1 MQKFNLYI
9 NLICKAISVN
19 KRAVNKNN
27 TNKPKKK
34 KKLVK
39 IIISTIFIL
48 IFVPIIIFL
57 ILYYLLAS
65 SVPNIVS
72 LKDYHPKEVNYVYS
86 SSGKLV
92 GYLGSVNREVVPFS
106 DIPLQVREAFL
117 AAEDKNFYN
126 QGPLDY
132 KAIARAFVVNLM
144 AGHIVEGGS
153 TITQQ
158 VAKTLLVPYE
168 RTYIWKLREA
178 ILAYR
183 IADNLSK
190 NDILDIYLN
199 QIYLGNNAYGIQA
212 ASLTYFGVPV
222 WKLNLAQA
230 AMLGGLPQ
238 APSFLDP
245 YIHYKDAKRRQKYV
259 LDQMANDGFIT
270 KAQAKTAYDT
280 KLVFHNF
287 FKYYGVA
294 PYYLAYI
301 KQDIINKYGKAVYK
315 EGGLKIYAALS
326 ARAQRYAD
334 EAVKSGLTKLSH
346 EYGYTGPVEKL
357 SYGEMLNKINDEKGR
372 INYLYKGGIYK
383 GFVTGA
389 SKNGQTAYISVG
401 KFRGILPVSNMK
413 WASHFQR
420 YVYYTYRTIN
430 NVNQALKP
438 GYEILVKFDGYVDNK
453 TPVFSLEEK
462 DVIEGALTSIDPQN
476 GFVKAMVGGYSFS
489 QTQFNRALY
498 SKRQTGSAFKPIVY
512 AEALTLG
519 WTPSSIIN
527 NTPVIYPTGVP
538 GKYYKPHNFSRRFTG
553 PTTLIIGLAHSID
566 VIAVKLLQKV
576 GVGKVAHLANKMGI
590 RHVVKNL
597 TMALGSSSVR
607 LIDLTDAYTTFA
619 NGGKECK
626 PVFVIKILT
635 PSGKSLYNYK
645 SECNQVLS
653 PQVAYVL
660 TNMLERVITNG
671 TGVTISNIRNITP
684 YVAGKT
690 GSSSQYRDGVFM
702 GYTSSLVT
710 GVWTGLDDF
719 HSMGRFMV
727 GAITAAPIW
736 DAYMS
741 KALKIYPPGA
751 FAIPKGVVFAE
762 INPHTGLI
770 AGSSYA
776 DPVLMPY
783 VAGTEPTTVKKQ
795 KKIKNPQSF
804 FGLF

>member
-1 MQKFNLYI
+1 MAANGKIEN
-9 NLICKAISVN
+9 
-19 KRAVNKNN
+19 
-27 TNKPKKK
+27 KKK
-34 KKLVK
+34 TEKSQKRKGKLVK
-39 IIISTIFIL
+39 TLIISFL
-48 IFVPIIIFL
+48 IIIFTPVI
-57 ILYYLLAS
+57 ILAVLYFLLAY

-92 GYLGSVNREVVPFS
+92 GYLGSVNREVVSFA
-106 DIPLQVREAFL
+106 DIPLRVREAFL

-132 KAIARAFVVNLM
+132 KAIARAFIVNLM
-144 AGHIVEGGS
+144 AGHILEGGS

-178 ILAYR
+178 ILAYK

-222 WKLNLAQA
+222 WKLTLSEA

-245 YIHYKDAKRRQKYV
+245 YEHYKDAKRRQKYV
-259 LDQMANDGFIT
+259 LEQMANDGFIT
-270 KAQAKTAYDT
+270 QAQAKKAYGA
-280 KLVFHNF
+280 KLVFRNF

-294 PYYLAYI
+294 PYYLAFI
-301 KQDIINKYGKAVYK
+301 KQEVINKYGKAVYK

-326 ARAQRYAD
+326 ARVQEYAD
-334 EAVKSGLTKLSH
+334 KAVKKGLVKLSH
-346 EYGYTGPVEKL
+346 EYGYAGPLEKL
-357 SYGEMLNKINDEKGR
+357 SYSDMLHKIGDEKSR
-372 INYLYKGGIYK
+372 INYLYKGSIYK
-383 GFVTGA
+383 GLVTGI
-389 SKNGQTAYISVG
+389 SKSGQAAYVSVG
-401 KFRGILPVSNMK
+401 KFRGILPISNMR

-420 YVYYTYRTIN
+420 YVYFAYRTVN
-430 NVNQALKP
+430 SVNQVLKP
-438 GYEILVKFDGYVDNK
+438 GYEILVKFDGYGKNRV
-453 TPVFSLEEK
+453 PVFSLEEK
-462 DVIEGALTSIDPQN
+462 DVIEGALISISPKN
-476 GFVKAMVGGYSFS
+476 GYVRAMVGGINFN

-498 SKRQTGSAFKPIVY
+498 AKRQTGSAFKPIVY

-519 WTPSSIIN
+519 YTPSSIIN

-553 PTTLIIGLAHSID
+553 PTTLLIGLAHSID
-566 VIAVKLLQKV
+566 VVAVKLLKKV
-576 GVGKVAHLANKMGI
+576 GINKVVHLANEMGI
-590 RHVVKNL
+590 HHVVRNL
-597 TMALGSSSVR
+597 TMALGSSSIR

-626 PVFVIKILT
+626 PVFILKILT
-635 PSGKSLYNYK
+635 PGGKKIYRYK
-645 SECNQVLS
+645 PECKKILS

-671 TGVTISNIRNITP
+671 TGVTILNIRKITP

-736 DAYMS
+736 DSYMS
-741 KALKIYPPGA
+741 KALKIYPPAA
-751 FAIPKGVVFAE
+751 FKIPKDIVFAE

-770 AGSSYA
+770 ADSGYK

-783 VAGTEPTTVKKQ
+783 VAGTEPTSVKKK

>member
-1 MQKFNLYI
+1 MPI
-9 NLICKAISVN
+9 NN
-19 KRAVNKNN
+19 KSNKSANRNN
-27 TNKPKKK
+27 SNKPKKGK
-34 KKLVK
+34 NKLAK
-39 IIISTIFIL
+39 IIISVLFIL
-48 IFVPIIIFL
+48 IFAPIIIFAV
-57 ILYYLLAS
+57 LYYLLAS

-132 KAIARAFVVNLM
+132 KAIARAFIVNLL

-168 RTYIWKLREA
+168 RSYIWKLREA

-245 YIHYKDAKRRQKYV
+245 YIHFKDAKRRQKYV
-259 LDQMANDGFIT
+259 LNQMANDGFIT
-270 KAQAKTAYDT
+270 KAQAETAYNT
-280 KLVFHNF
+280 KLVLHNF
-287 FKYYGVA
+287 FRYYGVA

-301 KQDIINKYGKAVYK
+301 KQDIINKYGRRVYK
-315 EGGLKIYAALS
+315 EGGLRIYAALS

-334 EAVKSGLTKLSH
+334 EAVKTGLTKLSH
-346 EYGYTGPVEKL
+346 EYGYTGPLKKL
-357 SYGEMLNKINDEKGR
+357 SYGEMQNKINEEKSL

-383 GFVTGA
+383 GFVTGI
-389 SKNGQTAYISVG
+389 SKNGQTAFVSVG
-401 KFRGILPVSNMK
+401 RFRGVLPVSNMK

-420 YVYYTYRTIN
+420 YVYFAYRTVSN
-430 NVNQALKP
+430 AGEVLKP
-438 GYEILVKFDGYVDNK
+438 GYEILVKFDGYANNR

-462 DVIEGALTSIDPQN
+462 DVIEGALISIEPQN
-476 GFVKAMVGGYSFS
+476 GFVRAMVGGYSFR

-498 SKRQTGSAFKPIVY
+498 AKRQTGSAFKPIVY
-512 AEALTLG
+512 AEALTVG
-519 WTPSSIIN
+519 YTPSSIIN

-553 PTTLIIGLAHSID
+553 PTTLLIGLAHSID
-566 VIAVKLLQKV
+566 VVAVKLLQKV
-576 GVGKVAHLANKMGI
+576 GVDKVAHLANEMGI
-590 RHVVKNL
+590 HHVVKNL

-607 LIDLTDAYTTFA
+607 LIDLTDAYTAFA

-626 PVFVIKILT
+626 PVFIVKILT
-635 PSGKSLYNYK
+635 PGGKSLYDYK
-645 SECNQVLS
+645 PECKQVLS
-653 PQVAYVL
+653 PQVAFVL

-671 TGVTISNIRNITP
+671 TGVTISNIRKITP
-684 YVAGKT
+684 YIAGKT
-690 GSSSQYRDGVFM
+690 GSSSQYRDGLFM

-710 GVWTGLDDF
+710 GVWTGRDDF

-741 KALKIYPPGA
+741 KALNIYPPEA
-751 FAIPKGVVFAE
+751 FKIPKGVVFAE

-770 AGSSYA
+770 ADSSYK

-783 VAGTEPTTVKKQ
+783 VEGTEPTAVQKK

>member
-1 MQKFNLYI
+1 MH
-9 NLICKAISVN
+9 VN
-19 KRAVNKNN
+19 NRTDNKNN

-34 KKLVK
+34 KKKLVK
-39 IIISTIFIL
+39 IIFAGLFIL
-48 IFVPIIIFL
+48 IFVPIIIFAV
-57 ILYYLLAS
+57 LYYLLAS

-92 GYLGSVNREVVPFS
+92 GYLGSVNREVVSFS

-132 KAIARAFVVNLM
+132 KAIARAFAVNLM
-144 AGHIVEGGS
+144 SGHIVEGGS

-168 RTYIWKLREA
+168 RSYIWKLREA

-183 IADNLSK
+183 VADNLSK
-190 NDILDIYLN
+190 NNILDIYLN

-230 AMLGGLPQ
+230 AILGGLPQ

-245 YIHYKDAKRRQKYV
+245 YIHFKDAKRRQKYV
-259 LDQMANDGFIT
+259 LGQMAADGFIT
-270 KAQAKTAYDT
+270 KAQAKAAYDT
-280 KLVFHNF
+280 KLVLYNS

-294 PYYLAYI
+294 PYYEAFI

-315 EGGLKIYAALS
+315 EGGLRIYAALS
-326 ARAQRYAD
+326 ARAQKYAD
-334 EAVKSGLTKLSH
+334 KAVKKGLTKLSH
-346 EYGYTGPVEKL
+346 EYGYAGPLKKL
-357 SYGEMLNKINDEKGR
+357 SYKSMFEKINDEKSI
-372 INYLYKGGIYK
+372 INYLYQGGLYK
-383 GFVTGA
+383 GFVTGI
-389 SKNGQTAYISVG
+389 SKNGQAAYIAVG
-401 KFRGILPVSNMK
+401 KFRGILPVSNMR
-413 WASHFQR
+413 WASNFQR
-420 YVYYTYRTIN
+420 YVYFTYRTVN

-438 GYEILVKFDGYVDNK
+438 GYEILVKFDRYNK
-453 TPVFSLEEK
+453 SRIPVFSLEEE
-462 DVIEGALTSIDPQN
+462 DIIEGALVSIDPKN
-476 GFVKAMVGGYSFS
+476 GYVRAMVGGYSFS

-498 SKRQTGSAFKPIVY
+498 AKRQTGSAFKPIVY
-512 AEALTLG
+512 AEALSLG

-553 PTTLIIGLAHSID
+553 PTTLLIGLAHSID
-566 VIAVKLLQKV
+566 VVAVKLLQKV
-576 GVGKVAHLANKMGI
+576 GVNKVAHLANKMGI
-590 RHVVKNL
+590 HHVVKNL

-607 LIDLTDAYTTFA
+607 LVDLTDAYTAFV

-626 PVFVIKILT
+626 PVFIIKILT
-635 PSGKSLYNYK
+635 PGGKTLYSYK
-645 SECNQVLS
+645 PECKQVLS

-671 TGVTISNIRNITP
+671 TGVTIADIRKITP

-690 GSSSQYRDGVFM
+690 GSSSQYRDGIFM

-710 GVWTGLDDF
+710 GVWTGRDDF

-736 DAYMS
+736 NSYMS
-741 KALKIYPPGA
+741 KALNVYPPKA

-770 AGSSYA
+770 AGSSYKN
-776 DPVLMPY
+776 PVLMPY
-783 VAGTEPTTVKKQ
+783 VKGTEPTSVKKQ
-795 KKIKNPQSF
+795 KKINNPQSF

>member
-1 MQKFNLYI
+1 MK
-9 NLICKAISVN
+9 
-19 KRAVNKNN
+19 NKNN
-27 TNKPKKK
+27 KNSNGNNVNKPKTKK
-34 KKLVK
+34 KKLTK
-39 IIISTIFIL
+39 IIISVIL
-48 IFVPIIIFL
+48 IVIFVPIIVL
-57 ILYYLLAS
+57 TVLYFLLAS

-86 SSGKLV
+86 ASGKLV

-106 DIPLQVREAFL
+106 DIPMQVREAFL

-132 KAIARAFVVNLM
+132 KAIARAFIINLA

-183 IADNLSK
+183 VADNLSK

-222 WKLNLAQA
+222 WKLTLPEA

-245 YIHYKDAKRRQKYV
+245 YVHYKDAKRRQKYV
-259 LDQMANDGFIT
+259 LGQMANDGFIT
-270 KAQAKTAYDT
+270 KAQAKAAYDT
-280 KLVFHNF
+280 KLVFRNF

-294 PYYLAYI
+294 PYYLAFI
-301 KQDIINKYGKAVYK
+301 KQEIINKYGKAVYK

-326 ARAQRYAD
+326 ARAQKYAD
-334 EAVKSGLTKLSH
+334 KAVKTGLPKLSH
-346 EYGYTGPVEKL
+346 EYGYVGPLKKY
-357 SYGEMLNKINDEKGR
+357 SYGEMLNKINDEKSK
-372 INYLYKGGIYK
+372 INDLYEGGLYK
-383 GFVTGA
+383 GFVTGI
-389 SKNGQTAYISVG
+389 SGNGQLANVSVG
-401 KFRGILPVSNMK
+401 KFKGILPVANMR

-420 YVYYTYRTIN
+420 YVYFAYRTIN

-438 GYEILVKFDGYVDNK
+438 GYEILVKFDGWSKNRI
-453 TPVFSLEEK
+453 PVFSLEEK
-462 DVIEGALTSIDPQN
+462 DVIEGALVSLDPKN
-476 GFVKAMVGGYSFS
+476 GYVRAMVGGISFR

-498 SKRQTGSAFKPIVY
+498 AKRQTGSAFKPIVY
-512 AEALTLG
+512 SEALTEG
-519 WTPSSIIN
+519 YTPSSIIN
-527 NTPVIYPTGVP
+527 NTPAIYPTGVP

-553 PTTLIIGLAHSID
+553 PTTLLIGLAHSID
-566 VIAVKLLQKV
+566 VVAVKLLKKV
-576 GVGKVAHLANKMGI
+576 GIDKVAHLANEMGI
-590 RHVVKNL
+590 HHVVRNL

-607 LIDLTDAYTTFA
+607 LIDLTDAYTSFA
-619 NGGKECK
+619 DGGKECK
-626 PVFVIKILT
+626 PVFIIKILT
-635 PSGKSLYNYK
+635 PGGKELYHYTP
-645 SECNQVLS
+645 ECKQVLS

-671 TGVTISNIRNITP
+671 TGVTISNIRKITP

-736 DAYMS
+736 NAYMS
-741 KALKIYPPGA
+741 KALLIYPPEA
-751 FAIPKGVVFAE
+751 FAIPKGIVFAE

-770 AGSSYA
+770 ADSSYQ

-783 VAGTEPTTVKKQ
+783 VAGTEPTKTKKQ

>member
-1 MQKFNLYI
+1 MKI
-9 NLICKAISVN
+9 
-19 KRAVNKNN
+19 KNDKKTKGSNSN
-27 TNKPKKK
+27 TPKTKK
-34 KKLVK
+34 KKLTK
-39 IIISTIFIL
+39 IIISAIL
-48 IFVPIIIFL
+48 IIIFAPVV
-57 ILYYLLAS
+57 ILTVLYFLLAS
-65 SVPNIVS
+65 TVPSINT
-72 LKDYHPKEVNYVYS
+72 LKDYHPQEVNYVYS
-86 SSGKLV
+86 ASGKLV

-106 DIPLQVREAFL
+106 EIPLQVREAFL

-132 KAIARAFVVNLM
+132 KAIARAFFVNLFE
-144 AGHIVEGGS
+144 GHIVEGGS

-158 VAKTLLVPYE
+158 VAKTILVPYQ

-183 IADNLSK
+183 VADNLSK
-190 NDILDIYLN
+190 NDILNIYLN

-222 WKLNLAQA
+222 WKLTLPEA

-259 LDQMANDGFIT
+259 LFQMANDGFIT
-270 KAQAKTAYDT
+270 KAQAEQAYKT
-280 KLVFHNF
+280 KLVFRNF

-294 PYYLAYI
+294 PYYLAFI
-301 KQDIINKYGKAVYK
+301 KQEIISKYGKAVYK

-326 ARAQRYAD
+326 ARAQMYAD
-334 EAVKSGLTKLSH
+334 KAVKAGLSKLSH
-346 EYGYTGPVEKL
+346 EYGYTGPLHKY
-357 SYGEMLNKINDEKGR
+357 SYGEMLSKIKDEKNR
-372 INYLYKGGIYK
+372 IDYLYEGGLYK
-383 GFVTGA
+383 GFVTSI
-389 SKNGQTAYISVG
+389 SKNGQVAYVSVG
-401 KFRGILPVSNMK
+401 KFKGILPVSNMR

-420 YVYYTYRTIN
+420 YVYFAYRTIN

-438 GYEILVKFDGYVDNK
+438 GYEILVKFDGWNK
-453 TPVFSLEEK
+453 DHIPVFSLEEK
-462 DVIEGALTSIDPQN
+462 DVIEGALVSLDPKN
-476 GFVKAMVGGYSFS
+476 GFVRAMVGGISFR

-498 SKRQTGSAFKPIVY
+498 AKRQTGSAFKPIVY
-512 AEALTLG
+512 AEALTEG
-519 WTPSSIIN
+519 YTPSSIIN

-538 GKYYKPHNFSRRFTG
+538 GKYYKPHNFSRRFTV
-553 PTTLIIGLAHSID
+553 PTTLLIGLAHSID
-566 VIAVKLLQKV
+566 VVAVKLLKKV
-576 GVGKVAHLANKMGI
+576 GIDKVAHLANEMGI
-590 RHVVKNL
+590 HHVVRNL

-607 LIDLTDAYTTFA
+607 LIDLTDAYTSFA

-626 PVFVIKILT
+626 PVFIIKILT
-635 PSGKSLYNYK
+635 PGGKELYSYTPK
-645 SECNQVLS
+645 CRQVLS

-671 TGVTISNIRNITP
+671 TGVTIANIRKITP

-736 DAYMS
+736 NAYMS
-741 KALKIYPPGA
+741 KSLLIYPPRA
-751 FAIPKGVVFAE
+751 FSIPKGIVFSE

-770 AGSSYA
+770 ADSNYK

-783 VAGTEPTTVKKQ
+783 IKGTEPTESIKK

>member
-1 MQKFNLYI
+1 MTANNRTY
-9 NLICKAISVN
+9 N
-19 KRAVNKNN
+19 KKDNK
-27 TNKPKKK
+27 NKPKKNK
-34 KKLVK
+34 HKLFK
-39 IIISTIFIL
+39 LIFAGLFIL
-48 IFVPIIIFL
+48 IFAPIVIFV
-57 ILYYLLAS
+57 ILYFLLAS

-132 KAIARAFVVNLM
+132 KAIARAFIVNLM
-144 AGHIVEGGS
+144 SGHIVEGGS

-183 IADNLSK
+183 VADNLSK

-222 WKLNLAQA
+222 WKLNLSQA

-245 YIHYKDAKRRQKYV
+245 YIHFKDAKRRQKYV
-259 LDQMANDGFIT
+259 LEQMANDGFIT
-270 KAQAKTAYDT
+270 KTQAKTAYDT

-315 EGGLKIYAALS
+315 EGGLRVYAALS
-326 ARAQRYAD
+326 ARAQRYARQ
-334 EAVKSGLTKLSH
+334 AVKSGLTELSH
-346 EYGYTGPVEKL
+346 KYGYAGPIKKL
-357 SYGEMLNKINDEKGR
+357 NYREMLNKINDEKSR
-372 INYLYKGGIYK
+372 INYLYKDGLYK
-383 GFVTGA
+383 GFVTGT
-389 SKNGQTAYISVG
+389 SKNGHKAYVAVG
-401 KFRGILPVSNMK
+401 KFRGILPLSNMK

-420 YVYYTYRTIN
+420 YVYYTYRTISD
-430 NVNQALKP
+430 VNQVLKP
-438 GYEILVKFDGYVDNK
+438 GYEILVKFDGYDKNG

-462 DVIEGALTSIDPQN
+462 NIIEGALISLDPKN
-476 GFVKAMVGGYSFS
+476 GFVKAMVGGHSFS

-498 SKRQTGSAFKPIVY
+498 AKRQTGSAFKPIVY

-519 WTPSSIIN
+519 YTPSSIIN

-553 PTTLIIGLAHSID
+553 PTTLLIGLAHSID
-566 VIAVKLLQKV
+566 VVAVKLLQKV
-576 GVGKVAHLANKMGI
+576 GVNKVADLANEMGI
-590 RHVVKNL
+590 HHVVKNL
-597 TMALGSSSVR
+597 TMALGSSSVS
-607 LIDLTDAYTTFA
+607 LIDLTDAYTAFA
-619 NGGKECK
+619 NAGKECK
-626 PVFVIKILT
+626 PVFIIKILT
-635 PSGKSLYNYK
+635 PGGKILYGYK
-645 SECNQVLS
+645 PECKQVLS

-671 TGVTISNIRNITP
+671 TGVTISNIRKITP

-690 GSSSQYRDGVFM
+690 GSSSQYRDGIFM

-741 KALKIYPPGA
+741 KALNIYPPEA

-762 INPHTGLI
+762 INPQTGLI
-770 AGSSYA
+770 ADSTYK

-783 VAGTEPTTVKKQ
+783 VAGTEPTIVKKH
-795 KKIKNPQSF
+795 KKINNPQSF

>member
-1 MQKFNLYI
+1 MP
-9 NLICKAISVN
+9 VN
-19 KRAVNKNN
+19 NRNDNKNN

-34 KKLVK
+34 KKKLVK
-39 IIISTIFIL
+39 IIFAGLFIL
-48 IFVPIIIFL
+48 IFAPIIIFAV
-57 ILYYLLAS
+57 LYYLLAS

-132 KAIARAFVVNLM
+132 KAIARAFAVNLM
-144 AGHIVEGGS
+144 SGHIVEGGS

-183 IADNLSK
+183 VADNLSK

-245 YIHYKDAKRRQKYV
+245 YIHFKDAKRRQKYV
-259 LDQMANDGFIT
+259 LNQMADDGFIT

-287 FKYYGVA
+287 FEYYGVA

-301 KQDIINKYGKAVYK
+301 KQDIVNKYGKAVYK

-326 ARAQRYAD
+326 ARAQQYAD
-334 EAVKSGLTKLSH
+334 KAVKTGLTKLSH
-346 EYGYTGPVEKL
+346 EYGYTGPLKKL
-357 SYGEMLNKINDEKGR
+357 SYKEMLNKIDDEKSL
-372 INYLYKGGIYK
+372 INYLYEGGIYK
-383 GFVTGA
+383 GFVTGI
-389 SKNGQTAYISVG
+389 SKDGQAAYVAVG
-401 KFRGILPVSNMK
+401 RYKGVLPVSNMK

-420 YVYYTYRTIN
+420 YVYFAYRTIN
-430 NVNQALKP
+430 NANQVLKP
-438 GYEILVKFDGYVDNK
+438 GYEILAKFDGYDKNH

-462 DVIEGALTSIDPQN
+462 DVIEGALVSIDPEN
-476 GFVKAMVGGYSFS
+476 GYVKAMVGGYSFR

-498 SKRQTGSAFKPIVY
+498 AKRQTGSAFKPIVY
-512 AEALTLG
+512 AEALTQG
-519 WTPSSIIN
+519 FTPSSIIN

-553 PTTLIIGLAHSID
+553 PTTLLIGLAHSID
-566 VIAVKLLQKV
+566 VVAVKLLQKV
-576 GVGKVAHLANKMGI
+576 GVDKVAHLANEMGI
-590 RHVVKNL
+590 HHVVKNL

-607 LIDLTDAYTTFA
+607 LIDLTDAYAAFA

-626 PVFVIKILT
+626 PVFIIKILT
-635 PSGKSLYNYK
+635 PAGKSLYNYK
-645 SECNQVLS
+645 PVCKQVLS

-671 TGVTISNIRNITP
+671 TGVTVSKIRNITP

-736 DAYMS
+736 DSYMA
-741 KALKIYPPGA
+741 KALNIYPPES
-751 FAIPKGVVFAE
+751 FSIPKGVVFAE

-770 AGSSYA
+770 ADSSYK

-783 VAGTEPTTVKKQ
+783 ASGTEPTSAKK
-795 KKIKNPQSF
+795 KKNIKNPQSF
-804 FGLF
+804 FGMF

>member
-1 MQKFNLYI
+1 MP
-9 NLICKAISVN
+9 VN
-19 KRAVNKNN
+19 KPVNK
-27 TNKPKKK
+27 NKPKKTK
-34 KKLVK
+34 KKLIG
-39 IIISTIFIL
+39 IIAAAVFA
-48 IFVPIIIFL
+48 L
-57 ILYYLLAS
+57 ILAPFIIVAVLYFLLS
-65 SVPNIVS
+65 STVPNIIS
-72 LKDYHPKEVNYVYS
+72 LKSYHPQQVNYVYS

-92 GYLGSVNREVVPFS
+92 GYLGSVNRVVVPFS

-132 KAIARAFVVNLM
+132 KAIARAFVVNLT
-144 AGHIVEGGS
+144 AGRIVEGGS

-168 RTYIWKLREA
+168 RTYVWKLREA

-183 IADNLSK
+183 IANNLSK

-199 QIYLGNNAYGIQA
+199 QIYLGNNAYGVEA

-222 WKLNLAQA
+222 WKLDLAQA

-245 YIHYKDAKRRQKYV
+245 YIHFKDAKRRQKYV
-259 LDQMANDGFIT
+259 LDQMVNDGFIS
-270 KAQAKTAYDT
+270 KAQAASAYNT
-280 KLVFHNF
+280 KLVFHNY
-287 FKYYGVA
+287 FKYYGIA
-294 PYYLAYI
+294 PYYLAFI
-301 KQDIINKYGKAVYK
+301 KQRIIDKYGERVYK
-315 EGGLKIYAALS
+315 EGGLKVYAALS
-326 ARAQRYAD
+326 ARAQKYAV
-334 EAVKSGLTKLSH
+334 EAVKPGLAKLSH
-346 EYGYTGPVEKL
+346 EYGYTGPLEKL
-357 SYGEMLNKINDEKGR
+357 SYDEMLKKINEEKDLIDSLDVGS
-372 INYLYKGGIYK
+372 IYK
-383 GFVTGA
+383 GFVTGIPA
-389 SKNGQTAYISVG
+389 NGLYAYVAVG
-401 KFRGILPVSNMK
+401 KFKGVLPLSNMR
-413 WASHFQR
+413 WASHFER
-420 YVYYTYRTIN
+420 YVYFAYRTIN

-438 GYEILVKFDGYVDNK
+438 GYEILVKFDGYDKNH
-453 TPVFSLEEK
+453 TPIFSLEEK
-462 DVIEGALTSIDPQN
+462 DVIEGALVSIDPKN
-476 GFVKAMVGGYSFS
+476 GYVRAMVGGYSFKD
-489 QTQFNRALY
+489 TQFNRALY
-498 SKRQTGSAFKPIVY
+498 AKRQTGSAFKPIVY

-519 WTPSSIIN
+519 YTPSSLIN

-553 PTTLIIGLAHSID
+553 PTTLLIGLAHSID
-566 VIAVKLLQKV
+566 VIAVKLLKRI
-576 GVGKVAHLANKMGI
+576 GVDKVAHLANEMGI
-590 RHVVKNL
+590 RHVVRNL

-607 LIDLTDAYTTFA
+607 LIDLTDAYTAFA

-626 PVFVIKILT
+626 PIFIVKILT
-635 PSGKSLYNYK
+635 PAGKTLYHNTPVCK
-645 SECNQVLS
+645 QVLT

-671 TGVTISNIRNITP
+671 TGVTVSKIRKITP

-690 GSSSQYRDGVFM
+690 GSSSQYRDGLFM

-736 DAYMS
+736 DDYMS
-741 KALKIYPPGA
+741 KALNIYPPKA
-751 FAIPKGVVFAE
+751 FKIPKGVVFAE
-762 INPHTGLI
+762 INPRTGLI
-770 AGSSYA
+770 ANSSYK

-783 VAGTEPTTVKKQ
+783 VAGTEPTLSKKQ

>member
-1 MQKFNLYI
+1 MSVK
-9 NLICKAISVN
+9 KPVN
-19 KRAVNKNN
+19 K
-27 TNKPKKK
+27 NKPKKTK
-34 KKLVK
+34 KKLIG
-39 IIISTIFIL
+39 IIAIAA
-48 IFVPIIIFL
+48 FVL
-57 ILYYLLAS
+57 ILAPFIIVAVLYFLLS
-65 SVPNIVS
+65 STVPNIIS
-72 LKDYHPKEVNYVYS
+72 LKSYHPQQVNYVYS

-92 GYLGSVNREVVPFS
+92 GYLGSVNREVVPFAN
-106 DIPLQVREAFL
+106 IPLQVREAFL
-117 AAEDKNFYN
+117 AAEDKNFYS

-132 KAIARAFVVNLM
+132 KAIARAFVVNLT
-144 AGHIVEGGS
+144 AGRIVEGGS

-183 IADNLSK
+183 IANNLSK

-199 QIYLGNNAYGIQA
+199 QIYLGNNAYGVEA

-259 LDQMANDGFIT
+259 LDQMANDGFIS
-270 KAQAKTAYDT
+270 KAQAISAYNT
-280 KLVFHNF
+280 KLVFHNY
-287 FKYYGVA
+287 FKYYGIA
-294 PYYLAYI
+294 PYYLAFI
-301 KQDIINKYGKAVYK
+301 KQRIIDKYGKTVYK
-315 EGGLKIYAALS
+315 EGGLKIYSALS
-326 ARAQRYAD
+326 ARAQKYAD
-334 EAVKSGLTKLSH
+334 EAVKPGLTKLSH
-346 EYGYTGPVEKL
+346 EYGYTGPLKKL
-357 SYGEMLNKINDEKGR
+357 SYNEMLKKINENKNRVEG
-372 INYLYKGGIYK
+372 LYIGSLYK
-383 GFVTGA
+383 GFVTGV
-389 SKNGQTAYISVG
+389 SPDGQLAYVAVG
-401 KFRGILPVSNMK
+401 KFKGILPVNNMR
-413 WASHFQR
+413 WASRFER
-420 YVYYTYRTIN
+420 YVYFAYRTVS

-438 GYEILVKFDGYVDNK
+438 GYEILVKFDGYDKNH
-453 TPVFSLEEK
+453 TPIFSLEEK
-462 DVIEGALTSIDPQN
+462 DVIEGALVSIDPKN
-476 GFVKAMVGGYSFS
+476 GYVKAMVGGYSFKD
-489 QTQFNRALY
+489 TQFNRALY
-498 SKRQTGSAFKPIVY
+498 AKRQTGSAFKPIVY

-519 WTPSSIIN
+519 YTPSSLIN

-553 PTTLIIGLAHSID
+553 PTTLLIGLAHSID
-566 VIAVKLLQKV
+566 VIAVKLLKRV
-576 GVGKVAHLANKMGI
+576 GVDKVAHLANELGI
-590 RHVVKNL
+590 RHVVRNL

-607 LIDLTDAYTTFA
+607 LIDLTDAYTAFS

-626 PVFVIKILT
+626 PIFIVKILT
-635 PSGKSLYNYK
+635 PAGKTLYHNTPVCK
-645 SECNQVLS
+645 QALS

-671 TGVTISNIRNITP
+671 TGVTVSKIRKITP

-690 GSSSQYRDGVFM
+690 GSSSQYRDGLFM

-736 DAYMS
+736 DTYMS
-741 KALKIYPPGA
+741 KALNIYPPRA
-751 FAIPKGVVFAE
+751 FKIPKGVVFAE

-770 AGSSYA
+770 ANSNYK
-776 DPVLMPY
+776 DPILMPY
-783 VAGTEPTTVKKQ
+783 VSGTEPTLSKKQ
-795 KKIKNPQSF
+795 KKIKNPQLF

>member
-1 MQKFNLYI
+1 M
-9 NLICKAISVN
+9 AADISVN
-19 KRAVNKNN
+19 KNNNKKPG
-27 TNKPKKK
+27 KPKKN
-34 KKLVK
+34 LIK
-39 IIISTIFIL
+39 IIAVSLFIL
-48 IFVPIIIFL
+48 LFAPL
-57 ILYYLLAS
+57 IVLAVLYFILS
-65 SVPNIVS
+65 STVPNIIS
-72 LKDYHPKEVNYVYS
+72 LKSYHPRQVNYAYS
-86 SSGKLV
+86 ASGKLI

-117 AAEDKNFYN
+117 AAEDKNFYT

-132 KAIARAFVVNLM
+132 KAIVRAFVVNIL

-158 VAKTLLVPYE
+158 VAKTLLVPYQ
-168 RTYIWKLREA
+168 RSYVWKLREA

-183 IADNLSK
+183 VAEHLSK

-199 QIYLGNNAYGIQA
+199 QIYLGSNSYGIEA

-222 WKLNLAQA
+222 WKLSLAQA

-259 LDQMANDGFIT
+259 LDQMVQDGFIT
-270 KAQAKTAYDT
+270 KAQALTAYND
-280 KLVFHNF
+280 KLVFHNY
-287 FKYYGVA
+287 FKYYGIA

-301 KQDIINKYGKAVYK
+301 KQWFISKYGKAVYK
-315 EGGLKIYAALS
+315 EGGLKIYTALS
-326 ARAQRYAD
+326 AKAQKYANA
-334 EAVKSGLTKLSH
+334 AVKNGLTGLSH
-346 EYGYTGPVEKL
+346 EYGYIGPLAKL
-357 SYGEMLNKINDEKGR
+357 NRDEAAGKINKEKGI
-372 INYLYKGGIYK
+372 INYLYVGSIYK
-383 GFVTGA
+383 GFVTNI
-389 SKNGQTAYISVG
+389 SSDGQFARVAVG
-401 KFRGILPVSNMK
+401 KFNGILPVKNMS
-413 WASHFQR
+413 WASKFQR
-420 YVYYTYRTIN
+420 YVYFTYRTIN

-438 GYEILVKFDGYVDNK
+438 GYEILVKFDGYNQNR

-462 DVIEGALTSIDPQN
+462 DVVEGGLVSIDPKN
-476 GFVKAMVGGYSFS
+476 GYVKAMVGGYSFAE
-489 QTQFNRALY
+489 TQFNRALY
-498 SKRQTGSAFKPIVY
+498 AKRQTGSAFKPIVY
-512 AEALTLG
+512 AEALTIG
-519 WTPSSIIN
+519 YTPSSIIN

-553 PTTLIIGLAHSID
+553 PTTLLIGLAHSID
-566 VIAVKLLQKV
+566 VVAVKLLQKI
-576 GVGKVAHLANKMGI
+576 GVNKVASLANEMGI
-590 RHVVKNL
+590 HHVVRNL

-607 LIDLTDAYTTFA
+607 LIDLTDAYTSFA
-619 NGGKECK
+619 NSGNMCK
-626 PVFVIKILT
+626 PVLVVNIVT
-635 PSGKSLYNYK
+635 PGGKTLYHYK
-645 SECNQVLS
+645 PECKQVLT

-660 TNMLERVITNG
+660 TNMLEQVITNG
-671 TGVTISNIRNITP
+671 TGVTVSKISKITP

-690 GSSSQYRDGVFM
+690 GSSSQYRDGIFV

-736 DAYMS
+736 ASYMS
-741 KALKIYPPGA
+741 KALDIYPPRA
-751 FAIPKGVVFAE
+751 FKIPQGVVFAE
-762 INPHTGLI
+762 INPYTGLI
-770 AGSSYA
+770 ADSSYK

-783 VAGTEPTTVKKQ
+783 VSGTEPTLSKKS

>member
-1 MQKFNLYI
+1 MP
-9 NLICKAISVN
+9 VN
-19 KRAVNKNN
+19 NRTANKND

-34 KKLVK
+34 KKKLAK
-39 IIISTIFIL
+39 IIISVLFIL
-48 IFVPIIIFL
+48 IFVPIVIL
-57 ILYYLLAS
+57 VVLYYLLAS

-132 KAIARAFVVNLM
+132 KAIARAFAVNLM
-144 AGHIVEGGS
+144 SGHIVEGGS

-168 RTYIWKLREA
+168 RSYIWKLREA

-222 WKLNLAQA
+222 WKLSLPQA

-245 YIHYKDAKRRQKYV
+245 YIHFKDAKRRQKYV
-259 LDQMANDGFIT
+259 LDQMVNDGFIS
-270 KAQAKTAYDT
+270 KAQAISAYNT
-280 KLVFHNF
+280 KLVFHNY
-287 FKYYGVA
+287 FKYYGIA

-301 KQDIINKYGKAVYK
+301 KQDIIDKYGKAVYK

-326 ARAQRYAD
+326 ARAQKYAD
-334 EAVKSGLTKLSH
+334 KAVKTGLTKLSH
-346 EYGYTGPVEKL
+346 EYGYTGPLKKL
-357 SYGEMLNKINDEKGR
+357 SYKEMLNKINDEKSL
-372 INYLYKGGIYK
+372 INYLYEGSIYK
-383 GFVTGA
+383 GFVTGI
-389 SKNGQTAYISVG
+389 SKGGKTAYIAVG
-401 KFRGILPVSNMK
+401 KFKGVLPVNNMR
-413 WASHFQR
+413 WASRFER
-420 YVYYTYRTIN
+420 YVYFAYRTVS

-438 GYEILVKFDGYVDNK
+438 GYEILVKFDGYDKNHI
-453 TPVFSLEEK
+453 PIFSLEEK
-462 DVIEGALTSIDPQN
+462 DVVEGALVSIDPEN
-476 GFVKAMVGGYSFS
+476 GYIRAMVGGYSFR

-498 SKRQTGSAFKPIVY
+498 AKRQTGSAFKPIVY

-527 NTPVIYPTGVP
+527 NTPVIYPTGVL

-553 PTTLIIGLAHSID
+553 PTTLLTGLAQSID
-566 VIAVKLLQKV
+566 VVAVKLLQKV
-576 GVGKVAHLANKMGI
+576 GVDKVAHLANEMGI
-590 RHVVKNL
+590 HHVVRNL

-626 PVFVIKILT
+626 PVFIIKILT
-635 PSGKSLYNYK
+635 SGGKTLYNYQPVCK
-645 SECNQVLS
+645 QILS
-653 PQVAYVL
+653 PQVAFVL

-671 TGVTISNIRNITP
+671 TGVTVSKIRDITP

-690 GSSSQYRDGVFM
+690 GSSSQYRDGVFV

-736 DAYMS
+736 YSYMV
-741 KALKIYPPGA
+741 KALKIYPPEA

-770 AGSSYA
+770 ADSSYK

-783 VAGTEPTTVKKQ
+783 VAGTEPTLAKKQ
-795 KKIKNPQSF
+795 KKVKNPQLF

>member
-1 MQKFNLYI
+1 MPI
-9 NLICKAISVN
+9 N
-19 KRAVNKNN
+19 NKNDKSASGN
-27 TNKPKKK
+27 NSNKPKKGK
-34 KKLVK
+34 NKLVK
-39 IIISTIFIL
+39 IIFAGLFIL
-48 IFVPIIIFL
+48 IFTPVIIFTV
-57 ILYYLLAS
+57 LYYLLAS

-132 KAIARAFVVNLM
+132 KAIARAFIVNLM

-168 RTYIWKLREA
+168 RSYVWKLREA

-245 YIHYKDAKRRQKYV
+245 YIHLKDAKRRQKYV
-259 LDQMANDGFIT
+259 LEQMANDGFIT
-270 KAQAKTAYDT
+270 KAQAETAYGT

-301 KQDIINKYGKAVYK
+301 KQDIINKYGKPVYK
-315 EGGLKIYAALS
+315 EGGLRIYAALS

-334 EAVKSGLTKLSH
+334 KAVKTGLTKLSH
-346 EYGYTGPVEKL
+346 EYGYTGPLKEL
-357 SYGEMLNKINDEKGR
+357 SYGEMRNKINEEKGL
-372 INYLYKGGIYK
+372 INYLYEGGIYK
-383 GFVTGA
+383 GFVTGI
-389 SKNGQTAYISVG
+389 SKGGRTAFVSVG
-401 KFRGILPVSNMK
+401 KFRGVLPVSNMK
-413 WASHFQR
+413 WASRFQR
-420 YVYYTYRTIN
+420 YVYFTYRTIG
-430 NVNQALKP
+430 NVGQVLKP
-438 GYEILVKFDGYVDNK
+438 GYEILVKFDGYVNNR

-462 DVIEGALTSIDPQN
+462 NVIEGALISIDPKN

-498 SKRQTGSAFKPIVY
+498 AKRQTGSAFKPIVY

-519 WTPSSIIN
+519 YTPSSIIN

-553 PTTLIIGLAHSID
+553 PTTLLIGLAHSID
-566 VIAVKLLQKV
+566 VVAVKLLQKV
-576 GVGKVAHLANKMGI
+576 GVDKVANLADEMGI
-590 RHVVKNL
+590 HHVVKNL

-607 LIDLTDAYTTFA
+607 LIDLTDAYTAFA

-626 PVFVIKILT
+626 PVFIIKILT
-635 PSGKSLYNYK
+635 PGGKSLYDYK
-645 SECNQVLS
+645 PECRQVLS

-690 GSSSQYRDGVFM
+690 GSSSQYRDGIFM

-710 GVWTGLDDF
+710 GVWTGRDDF

-736 DAYMS
+736 DSYMS
-741 KALKIYPPGA
+741 KALDIYPPQA

-770 AGSSYA
+770 ADSSYK

-783 VAGTEPTTVKKQ
+783 VEGTEPTAVKKK